1 MMNVSSSGSNN
12 LVHST
17 SSMCW
22 QVAMYRL
29 RMCSSLPSVR
39 ALMMSLLIRGGFEVI
54 NNGYDLKVFYI
65 ARALYPG
72 SGMTPGKVSEGAVGE
87 MESDRTS
94 CENDTDCFN
103 STQRQP
109 HTVAKKIY
117 IVNTKCSYTLAPRLD
132 VKSSFFSIP
141 KLPVPFPG
149 DGSAEPKLLSLWSDT
164 RMY

>member
-1 MMNVSSSGSNN
+1 M
-12 LVHST
+12 L
-17 SSMCW
+17 
-22 QVAMYRL
+22 
-29 RMCSSLPSVR
+29 
-39 ALMMSLLIRGGFEVI
+39 
-54 NNGYDLKVFYI
+54 YI
-65 ARALYPG
+65 ARALCPG

-132 VKSSFFSIP
+132 CRILLLFNPEAARS
-141 KLPVPFPG
+141 FPG
-149 DGSAEPKLLSLWSDT
+149 RWQCRAEDTVSLVGYKDVQYILVSLAT
-164 RMY
+164 VQ